1 MMAPDRP
8 PDDEPPRD
16 EMDDGVSARQ
26 LLHAATGDRDA
37 EARALADR
45 AGDDVDES
53 DARDAV
59 RRAHGDLGG
68 DGKPESDIAA
78 PDDARDDGD

>member
-1 MMAPDRP
+1 MTPDGT
-8 PDDEPPRD
+8 DEPPKD

-45 AGDDVDES
+45 AGDVDEA
-53 DARDAV
+53 DARTAV
-59 RRAHGDLGG
+59 GRAHGDLAE
-68 DGKPESDIAA
+68 DGKPESDIASPA
-78 PDDARDDGD
+78 DARDAED